1 MVANIDQH
9 LGARIRLAREQRGLT
24 LAEVATQTDVTI
36 ERLTE
41 IEHGAIRIPA
51 LFVARLTRVLRITPA
66 WLFNGLPGQDRF
78 DRTG

>member
-9 LGARIRLAREQRGLT
+9 LGTRITLARDQRGLT
-24 LAEVATQTDVTI
+24 LAEVAAQTDVTI

-41 IEHGAIRIPA
+41 FEHGAVRIPA
-51 LFVARLTRVLRITPA
+51 LFVARLTRVLSVTPA
-66 WLFNGLPGQDRF
+66 WLFRGLPGQDRF